1 MTWALDLSLV
11 LLHVRVEVR
20 LLERYEVDP
29 FPPNEAGP
37 VVVCEVSLILLPLA
51 QFVGNNTMFS
61 RIAATSGK
69 TALLAA
75 GSAIG
80 GASGAT
86 YLLSGAEKN
95 AANCEA
101 EKPTVMSLLSDIS
114 SRVSKIEESMGI
126 PSASSASSGAATSSK
141 KYGGQSELARR
152 QTMASADYGID
163 IVLGAQWGDEG
174 KGKLVDMLSQVRRV
188 HDGERTRCMYFPRQA
203 QHFHMFD

>member
-1 MTWALDLSLV
+1 
-11 LLHVRVEVR
+11 
-20 LLERYEVDP
+20 
-29 FPPNEAGP
+29 
-37 VVVCEVSLILLPLA
+37 
-51 QFVGNNTMFS
+51 MFS

-86 YLLSGAEKN
+86 YLLSNNSEKS
-95 AANCEA
+95 AAQCESG
-101 EKPTVMSLLSDIS
+101 EKQPTVMSLLSDIS

-126 PSASSASSGAATSSK
+126 ASSGAASTSTSASGK

-152 QTMASADYGID
+152 QTMASANYGID

-174 KGKLVDMLSQVRRV
+174 KGKLVDMLSQVRVFVEKER
-188 HDGERTRCMYFPRQA
+188 ERTCKIYSRRQA
-203 QHFHMFD
+203 QNLWKSFLGRIEECKEITQACVAWHLKTSHLLGTFIFLLFIMPCM

>member
-1 MTWALDLSLV
+1 
-11 LLHVRVEVR
+11 
-20 LLERYEVDP
+20 
-29 FPPNEAGP
+29 
-37 VVVCEVSLILLPLA
+37 
-51 QFVGNNTMFS
+51 MFS

-86 YLLSGAEKN
+86 YLLSNSEKSV
-95 AANCEA
+95 ASCESG

-126 PSASSASSGAATSSK
+126 ASGAASTSTSGAATSGK
-141 KYGGQSELARR
+141 KYVGQSELARR
-152 QTMASADYGID
+152 QTMASANYGID

-174 KGKLVDMLSQVRRV
+174 KGKLVDMLSQVR
-188 HDGERTRCMYFPRQA
+188 FSWS
-203 QHFHMFD
+203 

>member
-1 MTWALDLSLV
+1 
-11 LLHVRVEVR
+11 
-20 LLERYEVDP
+20 
-29 FPPNEAGP
+29 
-37 VVVCEVSLILLPLA
+37 
-51 QFVGNNTMFS
+51 MFS

-86 YLLSGAEKN
+86 YLLSGNSEKSV
-95 AANCEA
+95 ANCESG

-126 PSASSASSGAATSSK
+126 ASAGAASSASTSGK

-152 QTMASADYGID
+152 QTMASANYGID

-174 KGKLVDMLSQVRRV
+174 KGKLVDMLSQV
-188 HDGERTRCMYFPRQA
+188 CFFLFP
-203 QHFHMFD
+203 FGG

>member
-1 MTWALDLSLV
+1 
-11 LLHVRVEVR
+11 
-20 LLERYEVDP
+20 
-29 FPPNEAGP
+29 
-37 VVVCEVSLILLPLA
+37 
-51 QFVGNNTMFS
+51 MFS

-86 YLLSGAEKN
+86 YLLSNSEKSTV
-95 AANCEA
+95 ASCESG

-126 PSASSASSGAATSSK
+126 ASSSGAASSASTSGK

-152 QTMASADYGID
+152 QTMASANYGID

-174 KGKLVDMLSQVRRV
+174 KGKLVDMLSQVRV
-188 HDGERTRCMYFPRQA
+188 FLFP
-203 QHFHMFD
+203 FGG